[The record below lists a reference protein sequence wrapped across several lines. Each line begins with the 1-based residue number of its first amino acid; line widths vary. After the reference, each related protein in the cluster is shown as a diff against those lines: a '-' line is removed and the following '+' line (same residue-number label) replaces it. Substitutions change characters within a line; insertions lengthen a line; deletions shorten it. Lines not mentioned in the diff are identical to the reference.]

1 MIGERAERLKRI
13 FVVKHT
19 CSNDER
25 NTPAGLPI
33 GIQPEY
39 SRERARQKLPNCAN
53 FASSL
58 SPPGLPIGNGA
69 PVVAR
74 RGVAGADGRRLRLRA
89 SGLRAPAYVYSN
101 FYSNV
106 WLIFGKL

>member
-33 GIQPEY
+33 G
-39 SRERARQKLPNCAN
+39 
-53 FASSL
+53 
-58 SPPGLPIGNGA
+58 NGA

-89 SGLRAPAYVYSN
+89 PALRARGLRAPAYVYSN
-101 FYSNV
+101 FFSNV
-106 WLIFGKL
+106 WLLVIVGKL